1 MNLNYKTIN
10 CVHILYI
17 NISFTF
23 KKIARITQS
32 GGKIY
37 TLIIFFMEQIYKIKK
52 YYIYH
57 VKIYYKYKRYFIYNI
72 IYINNNIF
80 TSFKSFTFR
89 VFFLSKNSKFIIEYP
104 MN

>member
-10 CVHILYI
+10 CVHILCI
-17 NISFTF
+17 NIFR
-23 KKIARITQS
+23 KIARITQS

-57 VKIYYKYKRYFIYNI
+57 VKIYYKYKQYFIYNI